1 MKKFLQYISNP
12 FVIVFFILPPTL
24 MLLGYLYESFLL
36 WFFGSALFSYLLLMG
51 LELML
56 PDKYFERPYKEF
68 YGLTLHKWLKGVFL
82 MPIWLLLMF
91 LFLFIL
97 FPNYDL

>member
-1 MKKFLQYISNP
+1 MRKSLEFINNP
-12 FVIVFFILPPTL
+12 VVIVFIILPPTL
-24 MLLGYLYESFLL
+24 MLLGYLYEFFLL

-56 PDKYFERPYKEF
+56 PDKYFERPFKEF
-68 YGLTLHKWLKGVFL
+68 YGLTLHKWLVGVFQ